1 MINIPEVYREHF
13 AVFYEYVQHQKGK
26 RRRMNSFSA
35 NLLKYSMSLS
45 KSRASF
51 VEHEPSTSI
60 EEMSVPISHRF
71 SISRGGSLLRPS
83 AAYIG
88 IIPME
93 SVSSLG
99 TRISRRALGISS
111 VFLQGLHSSCTTI
124 PLFQGLEKE
133 RSLSY
138 ENMNRCLV
146 DYIEKVKTLEQVN
159 QELEGH
165 IRAYLNKKSSTDSK
179 WGSLRESWATIYHQV
194 GDAVLE
200 NARLMLQT
208 ESIQACAEDVKDRY
222 ENEQPFRKAVE
233 DEINSLYKVID
244 HANLTKVDL
253 ESQIEN
259 MKKELALLSKNHEEN
274 IKMLYKQLALSPLE
288 ESEIPIGISLDDILK
303 RIQIQWEK
311 NIEQNYAETSIL
323 LHAKQSTETVPAVQ
337 TQVAELA
344 ESLRAEFHETACKIQ
359 SLQVETESLKTLK
372 RGLENSLYDVKHW
385 HDIELQNLGSVI
397 AKLEAEVREIQGET
411 EQQQRNH
418 EALLSIKTELE
429 SDIAAY
435 HCLLEKESRK

>member
-1 MINIPEVYREHF
+1 
-13 AVFYEYVQHQKGK
+13 
-26 RRRMNSFSA
+26 
-35 NLLKYSMSLS
+35 MSLPR
-45 KSRASF
+45 SRASF
-51 VEHEPSTSI
+51 AEHEPSTSF
-60 EEMSVPISHRF
+60 EERSVPISHRF
-71 SISRGGSLLRPS
+71 SISRGGSLLKPS

-88 IIPME
+88 IVPME

-165 IRAYLNKKSSTDSK
+165 IRAYLNKKSSSDSK

-194 GDAVLE
+194 TNSAYEITTHFKHTYKRDAVLE

-259 MKKELALLSKNHEEN
+259 MKKELALLSKNHEED

-288 ESEIPIGISLDDILK
+288 ESETPIGISLDDILK
-303 RIQIQWEK
+303 KIQIQWEK
-311 NIEQNYAETSIL
+311 NIEQNNAETGIL

-337 TQVAELA
+337 TQEAELA

-397 AKLEAEVREIQGET
+397 GKLEAEVREIQGET

-418 EALLSIKTELE
+418 ETLLSIKTQLE
-429 SDIAAY
+429 SDIAVY
-435 HCLLEKESRK
+435 HCLLEKESRYSFS

>member
-1 MINIPEVYREHF
+1 
-13 AVFYEYVQHQKGK
+13 
-26 RRRMNSFSA
+26 
-35 NLLKYSMSLS
+35 MSLS
-45 KSRASF
+45 RSRASF
-51 VEHEPSTSI
+51 VEHESSTSTG
-60 EEMSVPISHRF
+60 ERSVPISHRL
-71 SISRGGSLLRPS
+71 STSRGGRPS

-88 IIPME
+88 IVPME

-124 PLFQGLEKE
+124 PLSQGLEKE
-133 RSLSY
+133 RILSY

-165 IRAYLNKKSSTDSK
+165 IRAYLNKKSSSDSK
-179 WGSLRESWATIYHQV
+179 WGSLRESWAAIYHQV

-208 ESIQACAEDVKDRY
+208 ENIQACAEDVKDRY

-253 ESQIEN
+253 ENQIEN
-259 MKKELALLSKNHEEN
+259 MKKELALLSKNHEED
-274 IKMLYKQLALSPLE
+274 IKILYKQLALSPLE
-288 ESEIPIGISLDDILK
+288 ESETPIGTSLDDILK
-303 RIQIQWEK
+303 NIQIHWEK
-311 NIEQNYAETSIL
+311 NIEQNHAETGIL
-323 LHAKQSTETVPAVQ
+323 LQAKQSTETVPAVQ
-337 TQVAELA
+337 TQEAELA

-372 RGLENSLYDVKHW
+372 RGLENSLYDAKHW

-397 AKLEAEVREIQGET
+397 AKLEAEVREIQVET

-418 EALLSIKTELE
+418 ETLLSIKTQLE
-429 SDIAAY
+429 TDIAAY
-435 HCLLEKESRK
+435 HHLLETGNRYFFS

>member
-1 MINIPEVYREHF
+1 
-13 AVFYEYVQHQKGK
+13 
-26 RRRMNSFSA
+26 MNSFSA
-35 NLLKYSMSLS
+35 NLLKYSMSLP

-51 VEHEPSTSI
+51 AEHEPSTSI
-60 EEMSVPISHRF
+60 EERSVPISHRF

-88 IIPME
+88 IVPME

-194 GDAVLE
+194 SMKLYGK
-200 NARLMLQT
+200 NKKM
-208 ESIQACAEDVKDRY
+208 KH
-222 ENEQPFRKAVE
+222 
-233 DEINSLYKVID
+233 SL
-244 HANLTKVDL
+244 T
-253 ESQIEN
+253 
-259 MKKELALLSKNHEEN
+259 
-274 IKMLYKQLALSPLE
+274 
-288 ESEIPIGISLDDILK
+288 
-303 RIQIQWEK
+303 
-311 NIEQNYAETSIL
+311 T
-323 LHAKQSTETVPAVQ
+323 AKFT
-337 TQVAELA
+337 
-344 ESLRAEFHETACKIQ
+344 
-359 SLQVETESLKTLK
+359 
-372 RGLENSLYDVKHW
+372 
-385 HDIELQNLGSVI
+385 
-397 AKLEAEVREIQGET
+397 
-411 EQQQRNH
+411 
-418 EALLSIKTELE
+418 
-429 SDIAAY
+429 
-435 HCLLEKESRK
+435 